1 MSPERSD
8 SEVTRRPI
16 LIVDDE
22 QSMREFLGIMLEKE
36 GYEVVADENGDEAM
50 QRLEDDERFRLVI
63 TDLKMPGADGLELL
77 ERVKQLDPACQVVV
91 ITAYATPES
100 AITAIKRGAYDYI
113 QKPFKVEQA
122 KVVVERALEKY
133 DLKSENLYLKE
144 RLEQT
149 QRFGE
154 IVGKSEPMRK
164 VFEMIERV
172 APTDSTV
179 LISGES
185 GTGKE
190 LVARAL
196 HDRSEVSEGPFRPI
210 SCGAIPENLIESEL
224 FGHREGAF
232 TGANADKEGLFQA
245 AEGGTVF
252 LDEVGE
258 LPENTQVKLLRVLQ
272 EKKVKPVGGNR
283 ELPVDCRI
291 VAATNKDLR
300 EAVEKG
306 DFREDLFYRLNVIPI
321 ELPSLRERRED
332 IPLLIEHFVDKYAE
346 AGGDS
351 IEGLE
356 ADAKRILMNHSY
368 PGNVRELENIIQRA
382 VTLESGD
389 LISAEILP
397 YHMQED
403 SFDQVTRDI
412 EIPEEGLDLEKMVEQ
427 LERRLI
433 EKALERADGVK
444 KAAAEQLNIS
454 FRSLRYRLKKYDME
468 SGE

>member
-1 MSPERSD
+1 MDQTDAEAAT
-8 SEVTRRPI
+8 ERPI

-36 GYEVVADENGDEAM
+36 GYEYVADERGEDAIERLANG
-50 QRLEDDERFRLVI
+50 ERFRLVI
-63 TDLKMPGADGLELL
+63 TDLKMPGADGLDVL
-77 ERVKQLDPACQVVV
+77 ERVKEIDPACQVIV

-100 AITAIKRGAYDYI
+100 AISAIQQGAYDYI

-144 RLEQT
+144 TLEQKG
-149 QRFGE
+149 RFGD
-154 IVGKSEPMRK
+154 IVGRSEPMRK

-179 LISGES
+179 LVTGES

-196 HDRSEVSEGPFRPI
+196 HERSNVSDGPFRPI

-224 FGHREGAF
+224 FGHEEGAF
-232 TGANADKEGLFQA
+232 TGADSDKKGLFRA
-245 AEGGTVF
+245 ASGGTVF

-272 EKKVKPVGGNR
+272 EKKVKPVGGNQ

-291 VAATNKDLR
+291 VAATNKHLR
-300 EAVEKG
+300 EEIQEG
-306 DFREDLFYRLNVIPI
+306 NFREDLFYRLNVIPI
-321 ELPSLRERRED
+321 ELPPLRERRKD
-332 IPLLIEHFVDKYAE
+332 IPLLIDHFVDKYAE
-346 AGGDS
+346 SGGNE
-351 IEGLE
+351 IEGVE

-368 PGNVRELENIIQRA
+368 PGNVRELENIVQRS
-382 VTLESGD
+382 VTLETGD
-389 LISAEILP
+389 MISTDVLP
-397 YHMQED
+397 YHLQED
-403 SFDQVTRDI
+403 SFEQVTRDI
-412 EIPEEGLDLEKMVEQ
+412 EIPDEGLELENMVEQ
-427 LERRLI
+427 LERQLI
-433 EKALERADGVK
+433 DKALERADGVK
-444 KAAAEQLNIS
+444 KEAADQLGIS
-454 FRSLRYRLKKYDME
+454 FRSLRYRMKKYDME
-468 SGE
+468 TE

>member
-1 MSPERSD
+1 MDQTDAETAPE
-8 SEVTRRPI
+8 RPI

-36 GYEVVADENGDEAM
+36 GYEYVADKRGEDAVERLENG
-50 QRLEDDERFRLVI
+50 ERFRLVI
-63 TDLKMPGADGLELL
+63 TDLKMPGADGLDVL
-77 ERVKQLDPACQVVV
+77 ERVKEIDPACQVVV

-100 AITAIKRGAYDYI
+100 AISAIQQGAYDYI

-144 RLEQT
+144 TLEQKG
-149 QRFGE
+149 RFGD
-154 IVGKSEPMRK
+154 IVGQSEPMRK

-179 LISGES
+179 LVTGES

-196 HDRSEVSEGPFRPI
+196 HTRSNVSEGPFRPI

-224 FGHREGAF
+224 FGHEEGAF
-232 TGANADKEGLFQA
+232 TGADSDKEGLFRA
-245 AEGGTVF
+245 ASGGTVF

-272 EKKVKPVGGNR
+272 EKKVKPVGGNE

-291 VAATNKDLR
+291 IAATNKDLR
-300 EAVEKG
+300 EEVQAG
-306 DFREDLFYRLNVIPI
+306 NFREDLFYRLNVIPI
-321 ELPSLRERRED
+321 ELPPLRDRRED
-332 IPLLIEHFVDKYAE
+332 IPLLIDHFVDKYAE
-346 AGGDS
+346 SGGNEID
-351 IEGLE
+351 GLE

-368 PGNVRELENIIQRA
+368 PGNVRELENIVQRS
-382 VTLESGD
+382 VTLETGD
-389 LISAEILP
+389 MISTDVLP
-397 YHMQED
+397 YHLQED
-403 SFDQVTRDI
+403 SFEQVTRDI
-412 EIPEEGLDLEKMVEQ
+412 EIPDEGLDLEKMVEQ
-427 LERRLI
+427 LERQLI
-433 EKALERADGVK
+433 EKALERTDGVK
-444 KAAAEQLNIS
+444 KEAADQLGIS
-454 FRSLRYRLKKYDME
+454 FRSLRYRMKKYDME
-468 SGE
+468 TE